1 MRIQFLGANRQV
13 TGSRYYLEAGGLKL
27 LIDCGLFQERPYLER
42 NWEPFSASPEQIDFL
57 LLTHAHL
64 DHSGLIPRFVKQGYS
79 HPILATGASADL
91 AEIVLLDSGHLLE
104 EDAALKKKRHEK
116 EGRRGPHPEIPLYTA
131 QEAEQCF
138 PLFEEVDYDKPARL
152 HDNLTV
158 RYHDAGHIL
167 GSSSLELD
175 IQNHR
180 NRTKLIFSGDIGQWN
195 KPLVKDPSVFGQ
207 ADYVIM
213 ESTYGNRT
221 HEAPGKIEDSLA
233 RVINTTVARGGNIVV
248 PIFAVERAQEFLFYL
263 GRLVRQDRIPHLL
276 VFLDSPMAVVV
287 TKVFSRHVQD
297 LDEQAQA
304 LVKSGR
310 QPFEFPGL
318 KLLQSQEESKAIN
331 RIKGSCI
338 IMAGSGMC
346 TGGRIKH
353 HLTYNIER
361 PESTILFVGYQARET
376 LGRQILEG
384 RPEVRIYG
392 KPYKVRAH
400 IAQIEGFSGHADKDD
415 LLRWLKAFEQPPR
428 RLFLTHGEG
437 DAALSLAKL
446 IEEQS
451 GWSVVVPFYRDAYE
465 LEEVKTP

>member
-1 MRIQFLGANRQV
+1 VRIQFLGANRQV
-13 TGSRYYLEAGGLKL
+13 TGSRYFLEAGGLRL
-27 LIDCGLFQERPYLER
+27 LVDCGLFQERPYLER
-42 NWEPFSASPEQIDFL
+42 NWEPFPASPGQIDFL

-64 DHSGLIPRFVKQGYS
+64 DHSGLIPRFVKQGFS
-79 HPILATGASADL
+79 QPILATGASADL
-91 AEIVLLDSGHLLE
+91 AEIVLLDSAHLQE

-116 EGRRGPHPEIPLYTA
+116 EGRKGPHPEIPLYTA

-138 PLFEEVDYDKPARL
+138 SLFEEVDYDKPARL
-152 HDNLTV
+152 DPNLTV

-175 IQNHR
+175 IQNHG
-180 NRTKLIFSGDIGQWN
+180 NRMKLIFSGDLGQWN
-195 KPLVKDPSVFGQ
+195 KPLVKDPSVFDR

-213 ESTYGNRT
+213 ESTYGNRN
-221 HEAPGKIEDSLA
+221 HEAPAKIEDSLA
-233 RVINTTVARGGNIVV
+233 RVVNSTVARGGNIVV

-263 GRLVRQDRIPHLL
+263 GRLVREDRIPPLL
-276 VFLDSPMAVVV
+276 VFLDSPMAVEV

-297 LDEQAQA
+297 LDEQTRA
-304 LVKSGR
+304 LIKSGR

-392 KPYKVRAH
+392 KPFKVRAQ
-400 IAQIEGFSGHADKDD
+400 ISQIEGFSGHADQAD
-415 LLRWLKAFEQPPR
+415 LLRWLKAFKQPPR
-428 RLFLTHGEG
+428 RLFITHGEEE
-437 DAALSLAKL
+437 AALSLAKL
-446 IEEQS
+446 IEEQN
-451 GWSVVVPFYRDAYE
+451 GWLVTVPRYRDVYE
-465 LEEVKTP
+465 LDDVKTP